1 MTSFRRL
8 LGYMSNYRGLVALAI
23 VSNILTAIFTTV
35 VVPLFQPFLNIL
47 FEQTEPVNEAPAA
60 LTFSTL
66 GQYGDYLIT
75 QWITELGKETAL
87 AYVCVGILLAFL
99 LKNLF
104 RYLAMAFMAPV
115 RNGIIADLRNALYKH
130 LLHLP
135 LGYFTQERKGNLLSR
150 ITTDVQEVEASIL
163 NVLEAIFREPFIIIG
178 ALTYM
183 VWVSPQLTLF
193 VFGLMI
199 FTGVVIGGIGKQL
212 KKKSTVAQEQLGEIV
227 SRTEESLGGLRII
240 KSFGAESF
248 QAKRYAALN
257 DDYKNK
263 LTRILWRRDLSS
275 PLTEFLGIAT
285 VALLLW
291 YGSRQVFSGSM
302 DAGQFIAFIFAFY
315 LVIDPAKKFSKAW
328 YNVQKGLGAMAR
340 VEEVLDV
347 ENALLTNVN
356 ASAQSADER
365 GHATLGGQ
373 LNEPDHRTTEPQ
385 NHKTTNPQNHKT
397 NNTARPQDAM
407 RVGMKVENVSFRYTP
422 DGPDVLKDIS
432 IDLPKGKVV
441 ALVGNSGG
449 GKSTIADLLPRFYD
463 PTAGRISLDGKDL
476 REYELAEVRQHFGI
490 VSQEA
495 ILFNDT
501 VYNNIVFGM
510 EGVTEA
516 EVHEAARIANAHDF
530 ILESSAGYQTN
541 IGDRGSKLS
550 GGQRQRL
557 TIARAILRNPDVL
570 ILDEATS
577 ALDSESERLVQ
588 DALQKL
594 MDGRTALVIAHRL
607 STIQKA
613 DEIIVLDHGRIIER
627 GAHGELLAQDGA
639 YRKLVELQ
647 GV

>member
-1 MTSFRRL
+1 MSSFRRL
-8 LGYMSNYRGLVALAI
+8 LHYLGNYRGLVALAI
-23 VSNILTAIFTTV
+23 VCNILTAIFTTV
-35 VVPLFQPFLNIL
+35 SIPLFQPFLNIL
-47 FEQTEPVNEAPAA
+47 FEQTEPVLAAPASISNA
-60 LTFSTL
+60 NDLQ
-66 GQYGDYLIT
+66 QYSGYLIT
-75 QWITELGKETAL
+75 QWIEADGKETAL
-87 AYVCVGILLAFL
+87 AYVCVFILASFL

-104 RYLAMAFMAPV
+104 RYLALFFMSPV
-115 RNGIIADLRNALYKH
+115 RNGIIRDLRNALYVH
-130 LLHLP
+130 LLGLN
-135 LGYFTQERKGNLLSR
+135 LGYFTEERKGGLLSR
-150 ITTDVQEVEASIL
+150 ITADVQEVEASIL

-178 ALTYM
+178 ALGYM

-212 KKKSTVAQEQLGEIV
+212 KKSSGVVQEKLGEIV

-240 KSFGAESF
+240 KSFGGERY
-248 QAKRYAALN
+248 QAGKFDELN
-257 DDYKNK
+257 DDYRRK
-263 LTRILWRRDLSS
+263 LIRLMWRRDLSS

-291 YGSRQVFSGSM
+291 YGSRQVFNEQMEPSTFLS
-302 DAGQFIAFIFAFY
+302 FIFAFY

-328 YNVQKGLGAMAR
+328 YNVQKGLGAMER
-340 VEEVLDV
+340 VDAVLDV
-347 ENALLTNVN
+347 VNPIVPLLSEQQKG
-356 ASAQSADER
+356 AR
-365 GHATLGGQ
+365 TL
-373 LNEPDHRTTEPQ
+373 
-385 NHKTTNPQNHKT
+385 
-397 NNTARPQDAM
+397 DAM
-407 RVGMKVENVSFRYTP
+407 NVGIAMNNVSFRY
-422 DGPDVLKDIS
+422 GPDSPLVLDGIS
-432 IDLPKGKVV
+432 LDLAKGKIV
-441 ALVGNSGG
+441 ALVGASGG

-463 PTAGRISLDGKDL
+463 PTSGTVTLDGTDIREYAVADL
-476 REYELAEVRQHFGI
+476 RARFGI

-510 EGVTEA
+510 ENVSPLQVE
-516 EVHEAARIANAHDF
+516 EAARIANAHDF
-530 ILESSAGYQTN
+530 IVAAPDGYRTN

-594 MDGRTALVIAHRL
+594 MTNRTALVIAHRL
-607 STIQKA
+607 STIQQA
-613 DEIIVLDHGRIIER
+613 DEIIVLDGGRVVER
-627 GAHGELLAQDGA
+627 GTHAELLENNGA

-647 GV
+647 EV

>member
-1 MTSFRRL
+1 
-8 LGYMSNYRGLVALAI
+8 MSNYRGLVALAI
-23 VSNILTAIFTTV
+23 ISNILTAIFTTV

-47 FEQTEPVNEAPAA
+47 FGQTEPVNEAPEA

-75 QWITELGKETAL
+75 QWITDLGKETAL

-115 RNGIIADLRNALYKH
+115 RNGIIADLRNALYRH

-183 VWVSPQLTLF
+183 IWVSPQLTLF
-193 VFGLMI
+193 VFGLMV

-240 KSFGAESF
+240 KSFGAERF
-248 QAKRYAALN
+248 QADRYAALN

-347 ENALLTNVN
+347 QNPLLGPNDNA
-356 ASAQSADER
+356 AK
-365 GHATLGGQ
+365 
-373 LNEPDHRTTEPQ
+373 PQ
-385 NHKTTNPQNHKT
+385 GYKA
-397 NNTARPQDAM
+397 NNTARTQDAM
-407 RVGMKVENVSFRYTP
+407 KVGMQVENVSFRYTP
-422 DGPDVLKDIS
+422 DGPEVLKDIS

-476 REYELAEVRQHFGI
+476 RGYGLAEVRKHFGI

-510 EGVTEA
+510 EGVSEA

-530 ILESSAGYQTN
+530 ILESPEGYQTN

-613 DEIIVLDHGRIIER
+613 NEIIVLDHGRIIER
-627 GAHGELLAQDGA
+627 GTHAELLTKDGA

-647 GV
+647 EV

>member
-1 MTSFRRL
+1 
-8 LGYMSNYRGLVALAI
+8 
-23 VSNILTAIFTTV
+23 
-35 VVPLFQPFLNIL
+35 
-47 FEQTEPVNEAPAA
+47 
-60 LTFSTL
+60 
-66 GQYGDYLIT
+66 
-75 QWITELGKETAL
+75 
-87 AYVCVGILLAFL
+87 
-99 LKNLF
+99 
-104 RYLAMAFMAPV
+104 MAFMAPV
-115 RNGIIADLRNALYKH
+115 RNGIIADLRNALYRH

-183 VWVSPQLTLF
+183 IWVSPQLTLF
-193 VFGLMI
+193 VFGLMV

-240 KSFGAESF
+240 KSFGAERF
-248 QAKRYAALN
+248 QADRYAALN

-347 ENALLTNVN
+347 QNPLLGPNDNA
-356 ASAQSADER
+356 AK
-365 GHATLGGQ
+365 
-373 LNEPDHRTTEPQ
+373 PQ
-385 NHKTTNPQNHKT
+385 GYKA
-397 NNTARPQDAM
+397 NNTARTQDAM
-407 RVGMKVENVSFRYTP
+407 KVGMQVENVSFRYTP
-422 DGPDVLKDIS
+422 DGPEVLKDIS

-476 REYELAEVRQHFGI
+476 RGYGLAEVRKHFGI

-510 EGVTEA
+510 EGVSEA

-530 ILESSAGYQTN
+530 ILESPEGYQTN

-613 DEIIVLDHGRIIER
+613 NEIIVLDHGRIIER
-627 GAHGELLAQDGA
+627 GTHAELLTKDGA

-647 GV
+647 EV